1 MEGKRK
7 RKTATNHHNKQQ
19 QLAPPP
25 YPSPKGRGVKCN
37 ESNWPHPPN
46 PSLWGRGKGEGPL
59 VAVVCF
65 GCFFYF
71 TTAPSSFLT
80 TSLILL
86 HSPLLYI

>member
-1 MEGKRK
+1 MTQIYKKILRGKGIEEKRK

-25 YPSPKGRGVKCN
+25 YPS
-37 ESNWPHPPN
+37 
-46 PSLWGRGKGEGPL
+46 LWGRGKGEGL
-59 VAVVCF
+59 FVAVVCF

-71 TTAPSSFLT
+71 TTAPSVFLT
-80 TSLILL
+80 TPLILL